1 MVFLNGS
8 KENKELYIY
17 IYLMNLL
24 NRSICCSEDI
34 TFGGRSPRRSSLSR
48 SVIVNAVPYYDDKE
62 EWVHKRHLYR
72 NKIRIEIQIKL
83 APNHITCNF
92 PNSIIV
98 LYFFGLEVY
107 MIREPFEKEKALFI
121 VNPFPSF
128 NEMKKSLNVIVI
140 VDENSSRIWD
150 STFFHFITMKV
161 NKKFVISIRTK

>member
-8 KENKELYIY
+8 TENKKLYIY
-17 IYLMNLL
+17 LKNLL

-48 SVIVNAVPYYDDKE
+48 SVIVKAVPYYDDKE
-62 EWVHKRHLYR
+62 EWVHKWHLYQS
-72 NKIRIEIQIKL
+72 KIRIEIQIKL

-107 MIREPFEKEKALFI
+107 MIREPFRIFFK
-121 VNPFPSF
+121 VNLFPSF
-128 NEMKKSLNVIVI
+128 YEMKKSSNVIVI
-140 VDENSSRIWD
+140 VDEN
-150 STFFHFITMKV
+150 
-161 NKKFVISIRTK
+161 